1 MDLFRASTKIALG
14 NRNKAMFWQDNWS
27 GKDRLRDIA
36 PDLYKIASQ
45 KKRLVSK
52 EFKDDNW
59 ITVVSRLNSM
69 EQLRDF
75 ILVANIVATVTLDP
89 SQQDTISWL
98 WTASG
103 CYTAKSAYKAQFIG
117 PFSSFAT
124 TKVWKADVEPK
135 CTIFS
140 WLVLHGRILTADRLA
155 DRGWPHDPIY
165 QLCAPESA
173 CHLCKDCPFTVQVWS
188 LVHAWSLDPCP

>member
-1 MDLFRASTKIALG
+1 
-14 NRNKAMFWQDNWS
+14 
-27 GKDRLRDIA
+27 
-36 PDLYKIASQ
+36 
-45 KKRLVSK
+45 
-52 EFKDDNW
+52 
-59 ITVVSRLNSM
+59 M

-75 ILVANIVATVTLDP
+75 ILVANIVATITLDP

-155 DRGWPHDPIY
+155 DRGWPHDPIC
-165 QLCAPESA
+165 QLCLCAPESA

-188 LVHAWSLDPCP
+188 LVHAWSLDPCPLALTLGLHPTLNEWWEAMIVGTDKKTKRARSSRLQYVLWNVWKERNRTFF